1 MKNIKKYYSFITE
14 NKIVKNKNN
23 YWTKERLQEEADK
36 YLKGIE
42 AAGFNDA
49 FLIAKFKNEII
60 SIQEALELLSN

>member
-36 YLKGIE
+36 YLTRGDFWNNSST
-42 AAGFNDA
+42 AAGIALSKKLMDELFNNHNN
-49 FLIAKFKNEII
+49 K
-60 SIQEALELLSN
+60 